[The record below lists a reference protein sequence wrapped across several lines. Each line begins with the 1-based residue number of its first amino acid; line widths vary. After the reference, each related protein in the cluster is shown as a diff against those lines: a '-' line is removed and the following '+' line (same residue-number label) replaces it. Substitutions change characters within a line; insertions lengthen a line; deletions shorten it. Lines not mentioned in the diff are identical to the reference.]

1 MGQQEKNYGRSEHR
15 TELWEI
21 FVTYIG
27 IILTLLSLLLF
38 AVGALVGAHHPAL
51 ANFLT
56 ETAKATLPIAV
67 ISLIFERILR
77 KHYTS
82 TLRHMFREELE
93 SRLPRLTH
101 SAVMAAFKDN
111 EVFNSADKKMVGDLQ
126 RFALVRLMT
135 RQELEVSDIRFRRAV
150 ESLARSDYD
159 RTFLVVGK
167 TLSFVS
173 KQIEALRYGIENG
186 VCFKLCLMDPALLD
200 RGTEAQR
207 RTRAKGEEALERL
220 RTFVLHSDR
229 AKWTGS
235 IDVRRMR
242 HQTSTS
248 LSSFVKER
256 QRVSVLDLDLGD
268 DAALQCSQVYVH
280 DHADTHSFGAH
291 LYRSCLE
298 TWNDG
303 EPVIRFPA
311 IHKYAYIYGRR
322 GDRLIWIRKTGLTT
336 WELPG
341 GKLEQG
347 EVADEAAV
355 REFREET
362 GLELSIETVFQTSE
376 AEKLAFIGQVSAG
389 AFSTSDSHIAEVREY
404 PLHYEWPAQEL
415 TYPHTDYAQYVRRID
430 HLGL

>member
-1 MGQQEKNYGRSEHR
+1 MGQQESKYGHSERR
-15 TELWEI
+15 TELWET

-38 AVGALVGAHHPAL
+38 AVGAIVGAHHPAL

-56 ETAKATLPIAV
+56 ETAKATLPIGV

-82 TLRHMFREELE
+82 TWRHMFREEFE
-93 SRLPRLTH
+93 SRLPRLTRN
-101 SAVMAAFKDN
+101 AVVAAFKDS
-111 EVFNSADKKMVGDLQ
+111 EVHMSADKKTVDDLR
-126 RFALVRLMT
+126 RFSLTRIMT

-150 ESLARSDYD
+150 ESLATSDYD
-159 RTFLVVGK
+159 RTFLVVAK

-173 KQIEALRYGIENG
+173 KQTEALRYGLENG
-186 VCFKLCLMDPALLD
+186 ICFQLCLMDPVLIS
-200 RGTEAQR
+200 RETEALR
-207 RTRAKGEEALERL
+207 RARAKGEDALERL
-220 RTFVLHSDR
+220 RAFVLHSGR
-229 AKWTGS
+229 ANWTGT

-242 HQTSTS
+242 HPTSTS
-248 LSSFVKER
+248 FSSFVKEG

-280 DHADTHSFGAH
+280 DQADTHSFGAH
-291 LYRSCLE
+291 LYHSHFE
-298 TWNDG
+298 SWNGG
-303 EPVIRFPA
+303 EPVIRSPA
-311 IHKYAYIYGRR
+311 VHKYAYIYGRR

-341 GKLEQG
+341 GKIEQG

-376 AEKLAFIGQVSAG
+376 DEKLAFIGRVGAG
-389 AFSTSDSHIAEVREY
+389 KFSTSDSAIAEVREY
-404 PLHYEWPAQEL
+404 PLNYEWPDDEL
-415 TYPHTDYAQYVRRID
+415 TYPRTDYDRYVRRID